1 MMKGRE
7 STMTDETNMN
17 EETVMEKPSI
27 FGMIMNPVI
36 QFKRIK
42 NNPKALVAMIVVTLF
57 SALGM
62 FMMTQGVDYTQQPGM
77 GAMDENE
84 LMIVTTVANAT
95 VVIIGLF
102 TPIFSI
108 LVSSAIYLAVAKIAH
123 RDVTFKQLFSM
134 NTYIFVIS
142 TISMLVNGL
151 AIMLVGGASDTD
163 TLFTSVNS
171 IVGAEGALGGLLN
184 NIEVFTIWDIIITA
198 LGLQVIAKFSKG
210 LSWGI
215 VLGIFVIM
223 TGFTMLTSG
232 AASMVGV

>member
-1 MMKGRE
+1 
-7 STMTDETNMN
+7 MTDETNMN

-57 SALGM
+57 SAFGM

-142 TISMLVNGL
+142 TISMLINGL
-151 AIMLVGGASDTD
+151 AIMLVGGAADTD

-232 AASMVGV
+232 AASMVGA

>member
-1 MMKGRE
+1 
-7 STMTDETNMN
+7 MTNETNKN
-17 EETVMEKPSI
+17 EEPVIEKNKIIGISI
-27 FGMIMNPVI
+27 NPVM
-36 QFKRIK
+36 KIK
-42 NNPKALVAMIVVTLF
+42 KIKSNTKIHVAIIIVTLF
-57 SALGM
+57 TALGM
-62 FMMTQGVDYTQQPGM
+62 FMMTQGIDYTQQPGM
-77 GAMDENE
+77 DVMDDNE
-84 LMIVTTVANAT
+84 LIIMTTIANAT
-95 VVIIGLF
+95 VVIIGVF
-102 TPIFSI
+102 TPVFSV
-108 LVSSAIYLAVAKIAH
+108 LVSSAIYIAVAKIAH

-151 AIMLVGGASDTD
+151 AIVLVGGASDTD

-198 LGLQVIAKFSKG
+198 LGLQVIAKFSTG
-210 LSWGI
+210 PSWGI
-215 VLGIFVIM
+215 VLGMFVIM

>member
-1 MMKGRE
+1 
-7 STMTDETNMN
+7 MTNETNMN
-17 EETVMEKPSI
+17 EEPVIEKPSI
-27 FGMIMNPVI
+27 FGMIMNPVM

-42 NNPKALVAMIVVTLF
+42 SNPKILVAMIIVTLF
-57 SALGM
+57 TALGM
-62 FMMTQGVDYTQQPGM
+62 FMMTQGIDYTQQPGM
-77 GAMDENE
+77 DVMDENE
-84 LMIVTTVANAT
+84 LMIMTTIANAT
-95 VVIIGLF
+95 VVIIGVF
-102 TPIFSI
+102 TPVFSV
-108 LVSSAIYLAVAKIAH
+108 LVSSSIYFAVAKIAH

-142 TISMLVNGL
+142 TIS
-151 AIMLVGGASDTD
+151 MLVGGASDTD

-232 AASMVGV
+232 AASM